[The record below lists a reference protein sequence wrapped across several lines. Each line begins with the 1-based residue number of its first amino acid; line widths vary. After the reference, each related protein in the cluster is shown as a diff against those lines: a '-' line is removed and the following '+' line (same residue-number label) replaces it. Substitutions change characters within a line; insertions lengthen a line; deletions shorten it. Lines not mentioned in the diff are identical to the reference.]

1 MGVPARFMRPRL
13 IMLATVAVL
22 VSFGLLMI
30 YSASSITALNDMGDA
45 AYYLKR
51 QLVFVIVGVALAWVI
66 AKKDYHV
73 WIGGFLRFLWIA
85 IVGALL
91 VMLVVSTAT
100 NGATRWLS
108 IGGFSLQPSEFAK
121 PLVILTAANILQ
133 RYAED
138 GSLDFKTAFWMFFVG
153 VGAPLALIMLQPD
166 KGTTMICVLTILVM
180 LYMAGFPGKVLGI
193 VTVALG
199 VAFLAF
205 SLADDYS
212 RQRIITLFDPWAD
225 PYGSGYQLIQGF
237 YAFGSGG
244 ILGVGI
250 GMSRQKYGFLPY
262 AYNDFIFAVIGEE
275 CGLWGTLGVVIG
287 FALIV
292 YTGME
297 IARYAP
303 DLAGKLIAA
312 GCVSMLAIQFLVNVC
327 GVIGIFPL
335 SGKPLP
341 FISYGGSSIIAC
353 LSLVGLCVSVSRASA
368 LPETVHDR
376 QRRQMTV
383 TNGGGSDERPSRR
396 STRVRSDVP
405 RSGRSRRG
413 DFRVVDG
420 GQGISRPGSGRTR
433 IDLGPGPAERLR
445 GSGRDG
451 RRR

>member
-22 VSFGLLMI
+22 VAFGLLMI

-51 QLVFVIVGVALAWVI
+51 QLFFVGVGVLLAWVI
-66 AKKDYHV
+66 AKKDYHF
-73 WIGGFLRFLWIA
+73 WIGGFLRVLWIV
-85 IVGALL
+85 IVGTLL
-91 VMLVVSTAT
+91 VMLAISTAT

-108 IGGFSLQPSEFAK
+108 IGGVTLQPSEFAK
-121 PLVILTAANILQ
+121 PVIILTAANILQ

-138 GSLDFKTAFWMFFVG
+138 GSLDTRQAFWMFFVG

-297 IARYAP
+297 IARYAQTLP
-303 DLAGKLIAA
+303 ASSSRRDASRCSRSSSSSTSAA
-312 GCVSMLAIQFLVNVC
+312 SSASSRSPASRCPSSATAA
-327 GVIGIFPL
+327 PR
-335 SGKPLP
+335 SSPA
-341 FISYGGSSIIAC
+341 SRWWGSASP
-353 LSLVGLCVSVSRASA
+353 SRVRA
-368 LPETVHDR
+368 PCP
-376 QRRQMTV
+376 
-383 TNGGGSDERPSRR
+383 RPSTTG
-396 STRVRSDVP
+396 SVVR
-405 RSGRSRRG
+405 
-413 DFRVVDG
+413 
-420 GQGISRPGSGRTR
+420 
-433 IDLGPGPAERLR
+433 
-445 GSGRDG
+445 
-451 RRR
+451 